1 MTAAEF
7 LRGYPENLRLI
18 AQDMRELVRSTFP
31 SAVEKVYT
39 GWKVIGYRLPH
50 GTKSTYFCCI
60 APQRKEND
68 VLLAFEYGIA
78 MQDPK
83 TLLEGKGTKVRFVRI
98 RRKDQYSEQDL
109 TWLIEEAAK
118 VAIEFRSGRVPF

>member
-7 LRGYPENLRLI
+7 LRGYPENLREI
-18 AQDMRELVRSTFP
+18 ALDMRELVRSVFP
-31 SAVEKVYT
+31 SAAEKVYT
-39 GWKVIGYRLPH
+39 GWKVIGYRLQH
-50 GTKSTYFCCI
+50 GTKSIYFCCI

-68 VLLAFEYGIA
+68 VLLGFEYGIA

-83 TLLEGKGTKVRFVRI
+83 ALLEGKGTKVRFVRI
-98 RRKDQYSEQDL
+98 QQKDQYSEQDL

-118 VAIEFRSGRVPF
+118 VALEFRSGRAPF